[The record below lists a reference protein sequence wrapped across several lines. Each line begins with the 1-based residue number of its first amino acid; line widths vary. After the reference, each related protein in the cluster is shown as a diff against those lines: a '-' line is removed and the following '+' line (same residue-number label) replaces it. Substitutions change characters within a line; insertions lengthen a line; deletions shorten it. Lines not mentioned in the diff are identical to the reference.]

1 MESAT
6 TVQTKLFPRFMIA
19 VKAMGLCCET
29 PDQPVARSEVY
40 NETWML
46 RLTLAAIHDYEGN
59 FDCADEMKKA
69 AFEAIRAAVRRRWIS
84 EGGLE
89 PAFKHEGT
97 TWTDAILGSV
107 KIKDDNK
114 RGIEVDGDDPGI
126 TIVEAK
132 IGSELSPGVT
142 NSPNYNQAAR
152 NIACLAQLILKHQ
165 SLHDKCRFL
174 VFAPEKGHVGSG
186 FVNKENVDEIIGAQH
201 NASLKDYSE
210 FFSKDVSN
218 NSEQFDGIVRF
229 IREKSCVIFWDEVIK
244 AMKSWENIAE
254 LRAFY
259 IECLK
264 ENKLEQGNL
273 G

>member
-1 MESAT
+1 MENVT
-6 TVQTKLFPRFMIA
+6 TKQSRLFPRFMIA

-29 PDQPVARSEVY
+29 SDQPVARSEVY

-46 RLTLAAIHDYEGN
+46 RLTLAAIHDYEKD
-59 FDCADEMKKA
+59 FDCADEVKKA
-69 AFEAIRAAVRRRWIS
+69 ALEATRAAVRHRWIS

-89 PAFKHEGT
+89 PAFKQEGT

-107 KIKDDNK
+107 KIKNDNK

-132 IGSELSPGVT
+132 IGSELSPGVA
-142 NSPNYNQAAR
+142 NSSNYNQAAR
-152 NIACLAQLILKHQ
+152 NIACLSQLIFK
-165 SLHDKCRFL
+165 SKNLHDKCRFL
-174 VFAPEKGHVGSG
+174 VFAPEKGRVESG
-186 FVNKENVDEIIGAQH
+186 FIKEENVDRIIRAQYG
-201 NASLKDYSE
+201 NTREGYRELFSE
-210 FFSKDVSN
+210 DVSN
-218 NSEQFDGIVRF
+218 NREEFGRIVNS
-229 IREKSCVIFWDEVIK
+229 IRGKSSVIFWEEVIM

-264 ENKLEQGNL
+264 ENHLEL
-273 G
+273 GDLG